1 MEPLNFREICC
12 ADIRTR
18 IQTNKIRKNIRWR
31 LWRAIKTIAQGTRIL
46 ERRETPRGEPDI
58 WCHFYPQVNYGLK
71 CDSWEAEQAMAAKWL
86 RSWTQLLAFSWGYGG
101 QFGFTSWQIEK
112 VLVNTPDFP
121 VKLLT
126 KSKVELE
133 IGNLNKSWFLGWEDS
148 LEEGMATHSSI
159 LAWRILMD
167 RGAWWATVHGVAK
180 IQIQLSD

>member
-1 MEPLNFREICC
+1 MKTLESYQNNSPRDQDSWKKGNPKRRARHLVPLLPSI
-12 ADIRTR
+12 
-18 IQTNKIRKNIRWR
+18 
-31 LWRAIKTIAQGTRIL
+31 
-46 ERRETPRGEPDI
+46 
-58 WCHFYPQVNYGLK
+58 NYGLK
-71 CDSWEAEQAMAAKWL
+71 CDSWEAEQAMAAKWP

-126 KSKVELE
+126 KNKVELE

-180 IQIQLSD
+180 IQTQLSD